1 MARTGYVIV
10 NMHFRVPIQVEYY
23 QSAYNGKDIHEI
35 TAKDIT
41 DVEIDNFQNNPEEYQ
56 EMLSE
61 HLESLTFD
69 FEEVHDHD

>member
-10 NMHFRVPIQVEYY
+10 NMHFRVPVNVEFYK
-23 QSAYNGKDIHEI
+23 SAYNKEIHEI
-35 TAKDIT
+35 TSKDIT
-41 DVEIDNFQNNPEEYQ
+41 DVEIDNFQSNPEEYQ

-69 FEEVHDHD
+69 FDEVHDHD